1 MASKL
6 KQLISTLRRPAA
18 AKPQLC
24 GWGTHFGART
34 VPLATSL
41 VILARPCGCEQD
53 PVGTCSSC
61 VGVLMDALADGPVAT
76 RCQSCGERSGN
87 RIARVEDLE
96 PAH

>member
-6 KQLISTLRRPAA
+6 KGLFRSLRRSKVSVP
-18 AKPQLC
+18 LIC
-24 GWGTHFGART
+24 GWGTHLGSRA

-41 VILARPCGCEQD
+41 VILARPCGCAQD
-53 PVGTCSSC
+53 PVGTCSGC

-76 RCQSCGERSGN
+76 CCQSCGERSNN

-96 PAH
+96 AAH